1 MRVLVIGS
9 GAREHALCWALGGDL
24 GPGSVWCAPGNAGI
38 ASHATC
44 LPVDASSPEAVEA
57 LIRHEAINFTIVGP
71 EMPLTRGLVDHLE
84 AAGLAACGPT
94 RAAAELESSKVFAKA
109 LLATY
114 NIPTARHEVATSI
127 DEALAT
133 LRREPFGYPL
143 VLKADG
149 LAAGKGVIIAA
160 TREEAED
167 AARDMMVARQFG
179 EAGSRL
185 VIEAFMRGREA
196 SFFVLTDGIH
206 ARVLP
211 SAQDHKRAFDGDRG
225 PNTGGMGAFSP
236 SPLVDDAMTGRIL
249 ETIVFPTL
257 RAMTKEGRPYRG
269 FLYCG
274 LMLTDEG
281 PQVVEFNARLGD
293 PETQVVLPALDE
305 PLLPHLVAASRGE
318 LESGTFRSR
327 PERFVGVVMASGG
340 YPGPYERGKAIRG
353 LDKAAAR
360 PGALVFHAGTAE
372 RDGQIVTAGG
382 RVLTVVS
389 GGRDFVAARQAAYAA
404 VGDIAFEGAFCRRD
418 IGASVASEP

>member
-9 GAREHALCWALGGDL
+9 GAREHALCWALGRDL
-24 GPGSVWCAPGNAGI
+24 GPGFVWCAPGNAGI
-38 ASHATC
+38 VDRATC
-44 LPVDASSPEAVEA
+44 VSVDAASPDAVEA
-57 LIRHEAINFTIVGP
+57 LIRREAIDFTVVGP

-84 AAGLAACGPT
+84 AAGLPACGPT

-109 LLATY
+109 LMARSR
-114 NIPTARHEVATSI
+114 IPTARHDVATSI
-127 DEALAT
+127 DEALAI

-149 LAAGKGVIIAA
+149 LAAGKGVIIAED
-160 TREEAED
+160 RQEAEA

-179 EAGSRL
+179 DAGRRL

-196 SFFVLTDGIH
+196 SFFVLTDGTH

-211 SAQDHKRAFDGDRG
+211 SAQDHKRAFDGDLG

-236 SPLVDDAMTGRIL
+236 SPLVDDAMAGRIL
-249 ETIVFPTL
+249 ETIVFPTMHGMA
-257 RAMTKEGRPYRG
+257 RAGRPYRG

-305 PLLPHLVAASRGE
+305 PLLPHLLAAARGE
-318 LESGTFRSR
+318 LESGTFRTR
-327 PERFVGVVMASGG
+327 PECFVGVVLASGG
-340 YPGPYERGKAIRG
+340 YPGPYENGKDIRG
-353 LDKAAAR
+353 LADASSR
-360 PGALVFHAGTAE
+360 PGVLVFHAGTEA
-372 RDGQIVTAGG
+372 RDGQTVTAGG
-382 RVLTVVS
+382 RVLTVVA
-389 GGRDFVAARQAAYAA
+389 GGPDFAAARQSAYAA
-404 VGDIAFEGAFCRRD
+404 AGDISFDGMFCRRD
-418 IGASVASEP
+418 IGASVVSLP